1 MSDEERKLY
10 DILFPNDNN
19 PYHINYAYFSGGS
32 MRALSILKSRVNKSY
47 IEPIIVE
54 DEVNEGSFFA
64 RVLQK
69 DVDLFLA
76 MVEPLKY
83 NQLKIPNRYMS
94 KIKVLFGDS
103 N

>member
-54 DEVNEGSFFA
+54 DEVKEGSFFA

-76 MVEPLKY
+76 MVKPLKY

>member
-19 PYHINYAYFSGGS
+19 HYHVNYAYFSGGS
-32 MRALSILKSRVNKSY
+32 MRALSILKSKIKKSY

-94 KIKVLFGDS
+94 KIKVLFEDS